1 MGSLSQAKTLG
12 GLGSILVIMSLVPR
26 LGLILG
32 FVGFILELIAIKYIS
47 EFLADNSIFNNMIVS
62 VLASIAGLIL
72 ALIFII
78 AVVFSFIGLSG
89 IQWVPNVGPSMPS
102 DVKTSNAVGLLFG
115 ILAGLAVVWVCF
127 VISAIF
133 RRRSYNAI
141 GTKLGVRLFETVALL
156 YLIGAVTTVILVGF
170 LILLLAEVL
179 QIVAFFS
186 IPELPPPPDQ
196 VTATQIV

>member
-1 MGSLSQAKTLG
+1 LSQAKTLG